1 MTKKVEQPQNEKD
14 QVDRLSTKD
23 FLRIYIDHLKKD
35 KSREDLL
42 LYLNQNYKK
51 KKPFDN
57 QTLDLFIDRAFLF
70 VAKQKYPNLLP
81 PLKKVILASEDDK
94 TSLDGL
100 DL

>member
-1 MTKKVEQPQNEKD
+1 MTKKAEQSEDKKD

-23 FLRIYIDHLKKD
+23 FLKIYIDHLKKD
-35 KSREDLL
+35 KTREDLL

-70 VAKQKYPNLLP
+70 VAKQKHPNLLP

-94 TSLDGL
+94 ISLDSL
-100 DL
+100 AL